1 MAGKEK
7 VESMLSPYR
16 VLDLTDE
23 KGLFCGKLLGDLGAD
38 VIKVEKPGGDPTRS
52 IGPFYQDEEDPEKS
66 LLWFAF
72 NTSKRGIT
80 LDIEVPDGREVFKRL
95 VKTADFVVESFPPG
109 YMGKLGLGYEELK
122 KINPG
127 MIMISITPF
136 GQTGPYKDYNAPD
149 IVLWAMGG
157 RMYSVGDA
165 DRPPLRTSYHSQA
178 YLQAGLD
185 ASIAA
190 MMALYYRQLTSD
202 GQFVDVSIQAA
213 AAQPGDTTWD
223 ILRRIRY
230 RGGLRNPSLQMRRTW
245 PCKDGLVTWI
255 FMPGQMGGRRRNE
268 AFINWMDSEGMADDF
283 LKEFDWDTLD
293 YADITQ
299 ETIDRLE
306 APTVKFF
313 MQHTKLELLEGAVK
327 YRILFYPQ
335 FDTTDILASDQL
347 ASRGYWVELE
357 HPELDATITHPGAF
371 AIFSETPPQVTQRA
385 PLIGEHNQDIYKSEL
400 HMSDQEIKRLKQSKV
415 I

>member
-38 VIKVEKPGGDPTRS
+38 VIKVEKPGGDPARS

-80 LDIEVPDGREVFKRL
+80 LDIEVPDGREAFKSL
-95 VKTADFVVESFPPG
+95 VKTADFIVESFPPG
-109 YMGKLGLGYEELK
+109 YMGKLGLGYEELE

-127 MIMISITPF
+127 VIMISITPF

-165 DRPPLRTSYHSQA
+165 DRPPLRISYHSQA

-185 ASIAA
+185 AA
-190 MMALYYRQLTSD
+190 MVALLALYYRQLT
-202 GQFVDVSIQAA
+202 GEGEFVDVSVQAA
-213 AAQPGDTTWD
+213 AAQPSDSSWD
-223 ILRRIRY
+223 IQKRIRY
-230 RGGLRNPSLQMRRTW
+230 RGGVLNPGLQIRRTW
-245 PCKDGLVTWI
+245 RCQDGLVTWI

-283 LKEFDWDTLD
+283 LKEFDWDNLD
-293 YADITQ
+293 YAEVTQ

-327 YRILFYPQ
+327 HRILFYPQ
-335 FDTTDILASDQL
+335 FDTTDILESVQL
-347 ASRGYWVELE
+347 SARGYWVELE
-357 HPELDATITHPGAF
+357 HPELDATITYPGAF
-371 AIFSETPPQVTQRA
+371 AKFSETPPQITRRA
-385 PLIGEHNQDIYKSEL
+385 PLIGEHNQDIYKNEL

>member
-38 VIKVEKPGGDPTRS
+38 VIKVEKPGGDPARS

-66 LLWFAF
+66 LLWFVF

-190 MMALYYRQLTSD
+190 MMALYYRQLTSE

-306 APTVKFF
+306 APTAKFF
-313 MQHTKLELLEGAVK
+313 MTHTKLELLEGAVK
-327 YRILFYPQ
+327 HRILFYPQ
-335 FDTTDILASDQL
+335 FNTTDILESAQL
-347 ASRGYWVELE
+347 SAREYWAELE
-357 HPELDATITHPGAF
+357 HPELVATITYPGAF
-371 AIFSETPPQVTQRA
+371 AKFSETPPQITRRA
-385 PLIGEHNQDIYKSEL
+385 PLIGEHNLDIYKNEL
-400 HMSDQEIKRLKQSKV
+400 HLSDQEMRRLKQSK
-415 I
+415 II